1 MPPPRNGSSL
11 GPPVAA
17 DEAAP
22 LAPEARRL
30 HRGLVEAALATGSVP
45 SVRELAGRFGAAEES
60 MRAGLATLAA
70 ADYLALDGRG
80 QVSCLYPFSTAPT
93 AHGIVIDGRQRYAM
107 CSIDALGIPAMIDQ
121 ELEITGRCAICDR
134 AIAIRVAPGTILTAT
149 PPETRVVARQ
159 DEAEPACAACCPFT
173 VFVCSQEHADRFARR
188 IAGTHAL
195 SLGEAL
201 THAED
206 IFGGLL
212 AEDLPASRPRGRRW
226 GQARNA

>member
-1 MPPPRNGSSL
+1 MATARALSPEAVNASGH
-11 GPPVAA
+11 VAT
-17 DEAAP
+17 

-30 HRGLVEAALATGSVP
+30 HRSLVEAVLATGSVP
-45 SVRELAGRFGAAEES
+45 SVRELAGRFGAEES

-107 CSIDALGIPAMIDQ
+107 CSIDALGIPAMIGE

-134 AIAIRVAPGTILTAT
+134 AIAIRVAPGAILTAT
-149 PPETRVVARQ
+149 PPETRVVARR
-159 DEAEPACAACCPFT
+159 DEAEPAFAACCPFT
-173 VFVCSQEHADRFARR
+173 VFVCGQEHADRFARR
-188 IAGTHAL
+188 LAGTHAL

-201 THAED
+201 IHAED